1 MNTESSQNATAI
13 SERHK
18 ETIIAM
24 LRSEGLFFPMIR
36 IEWRKRLGPVA
47 YAAVEEGLKEEP
59 GCCPISDL
67 TDEDGV
73 YYETVKLRGVW
84 TGWNEFVE
92 TDADRKVF
100 ELRDIIPC
108 YLNPAWHSK
117 LAELVGYNI
126 PGKPAP
132 MIPPEA
138 NVSKCPPRPVRKAR
152 HVISVKQAMQ
162 DFGVSKTAIEA
173 WLRGERNPPRL
184 FNLDDAIQYGIC
196 LAEYSENKK
205 FRKVITRNLTTG
217 TGRHKGRQTR
227 LSDRIETADPG
238 TIHHRPGD
246 DED

>member
-1 MNTESSQNATAI
+1 MNTASSQNATAI

-18 ETIIAM
+18 DTIIAM

-73 YYETVKLRGVW
+73 YWETVKLRGVW

-108 YLNPAWHSK
+108 YLNPAWHPK

-132 MIPPEA
+132 IVPPEA

-173 WLRGERNPPRL
+173 WLRGQRNPPNL
-184 FNLDDAIQYGIC
+184 FTLDDVYQYGTC
-196 LAEYSENKK
+196 LSQYSVSKE
-205 FRKVITRNLTTG
+205 FRKNTTRGLLSD
-217 TGRHKGRQTR
+217 TGRHRGRQTPMSR
-227 LSDRIETADPG
+227 RDTPDPR
-238 TIHHRPGD
+238 TFHRRPGD

>member
-18 ETIIAM
+18 DTIIAM

-73 YYETVKLRGVW
+73 YWETVKLRGVW

-108 YLNPAWHSK
+108 YLNPAWHPK

-126 PGKPAP
+126 PGKPATV
-132 MIPPEA
+132 IPPETNA
-138 NVSKCPPRPVRKAR
+138 RKSPERPVRKTR
-152 HVISVKQAMQ
+152 HAISVKQAMD
-162 DFGVSKTAIEA
+162 DFGVSKSTIEA
-173 WLRGERNPPRL
+173 WQRGEKNPPKL
-184 FNLDDAIQYGIC
+184 FDLDEKIQYAVC
-196 LAEYSENKK
+196 LKQYTQNTEFTTNVTKG
-205 FRKVITRNLTTG
+205 LTTD
-217 TGRHKGRQTR
+217 TGRNRGRKTPMSR
-227 LSDRIETADPG
+227 RIDDPDPR
-238 TIHHRPGD
+238 TIHRRPGD
-246 DED
+246 EED